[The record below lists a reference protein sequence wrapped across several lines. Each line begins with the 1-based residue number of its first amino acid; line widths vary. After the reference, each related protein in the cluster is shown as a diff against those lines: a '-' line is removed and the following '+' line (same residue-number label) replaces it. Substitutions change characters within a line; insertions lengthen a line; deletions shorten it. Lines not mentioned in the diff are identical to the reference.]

1 MKYPLFAALSLFSV
15 FAAAAEPASL
25 DRVTVNPA
33 QPATVEYNYSQHL
46 DIAKVVSIKADDPD
60 TCGTTNANMV
70 YVDSKGV
77 THSLEYTRMGNGC
90 QNG

>member
-1 MKYPLFAALSLFSV
+1 MKYALFAAMSLFSV
-15 FAAAAEPASL
+15 FAAAAEPATAS
-25 DRVTVNPA
+25 
-33 QPATVEYNYSQHL
+33 QPAPIQYNYSQHL

-77 THSLEYTRMGNGC
+77 THSLEYTRLGNGC

>member
-1 MKYPLFAALSLFSV
+1 MKYLLVAGMSLFSLV
-15 FAAAAEPASL
+15 AAAAEPASSSA
-25 DRVTVNPA
+25 NPA
-33 QPATVEYNYSQHL
+33 AVQYDYSQHL

-70 YVDSKGV
+70 YLDSKGV